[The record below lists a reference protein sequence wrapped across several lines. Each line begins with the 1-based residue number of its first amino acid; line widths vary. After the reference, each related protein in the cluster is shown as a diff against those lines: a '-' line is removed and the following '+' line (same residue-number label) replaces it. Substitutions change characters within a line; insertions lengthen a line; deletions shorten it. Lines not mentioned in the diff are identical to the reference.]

1 MEGRMIDAK
10 TAPYGAFLLRVSMGI
25 LFILHGVYLKAFVFG
40 MTGAGKFFATL
51 DLPEWFAW
59 VVMLYETIGGLALIF
74 GIYARWVALFLG
86 VHLLFAAYLGHAG
99 NGWAFTNKG
108 GGYEFPLFWAIAC
121 FTLTLLGDGAHALKS
136 DGRSKMVG

>member
-1 MEGRMIDAK
+1 MIDAK
-10 TAPYGAFLLRVSMGI
+10 TAPYGALLLRVSMGI

-40 MTGAGKFFATL
+40 MTGAGKYFATL
-51 DLPEWFAW
+51 GLPEWFAW
-59 VVMLYETIGGLALIF
+59 PVMLFETIGGLALIF
-74 GIYARWVALFLG
+74 GIYARWIALFLG
-86 VHLLFAAYLGHAG
+86 VHLLFAAYFGHAG
-99 NGWAFTNKG
+99 NGWAFSNKD